1 MARKREILSTRAI
14 NCLINAR
21 LVDCQSDLYG
31 RFPPDINK
39 TLVASK
45 ERIKAAILNGEI
57 GRISNLGKITEAE
70 LRAFCGLKQKTT
82 INRSECITA
91 IKELTDAI
99 DGLFMGQEIDINGH
113 LSYILR
119 VEDVNATIRLAKKY
133 QQLIEGK
140 S

>member
-1 MARKREILSTRAI
+1 MARKREMLSTRAI
-14 NCLINAR
+14 NCLFNAR
-21 LVDCQSDLYG
+21 LVDGRSDLYG

-39 TLVASK
+39 TLIASK

-70 LRAFCGLKQKTT
+70 LRTFCGLKQKTT

-91 IKELTDAI
+91 IKELTGAI
-99 DGLFMGQEIDINGH
+99 FNLLGSEITTHGFFQDLMAEN
-113 LSYILR
+113 
-119 VEDVNATIRLAKKY
+119 EEVNAVIQLAKKY